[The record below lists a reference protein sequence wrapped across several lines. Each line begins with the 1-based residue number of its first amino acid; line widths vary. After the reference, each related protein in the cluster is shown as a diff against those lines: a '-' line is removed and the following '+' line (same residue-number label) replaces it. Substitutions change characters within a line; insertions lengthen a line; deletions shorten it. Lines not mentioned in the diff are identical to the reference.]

1 MNATGTVLPS
11 INPQHIRPTSH
22 NSAHTNPLYMPAAS
36 PSLSSPQS
44 LPSLMPGLPYGSV
57 PVTHMRQH
65 ATPVSTQNIP
75 PNFPI
80 TIQASYTPVPRQHQ
94 FVHPSVSAGGP
105 PLKRQRVDEPTIPQ
119 QQIPTPASQ
128 NMPMGLSPFA
138 LPPPPSSDGAFSAI
152 PNSTAFPP
160 PSAQNP
166 YYIGSPNM
174 NVHSSSNNIQR
185 LPISSGTVAG
195 VAKPTPRQQL
205 LWSQLSR
212 IASSLNMT
220 PQELLYAS
228 QLGKLSPQ
236 IMQVLQALF
245 GMTTQPAGNGPY
257 VNSAPNT
264 GTMNSNKNLDPANS
278 YSMVPNAGTV
288 SGSLPPHLS
297 SQLPTNVASEWSH
310 FSRNSSNQSPILP
323 PGVPNQQTPQSKSV
337 KHTPLPKPDWE
348 RQWQV
353 VLQTKGI
360 GMPNL
365 NIDCYSVF
373 WNVVNEGGFDECC
386 RRQLWTVPNRFLPGR
401 PSVDLRQLY
410 ALYLLPLEEVLF
422 PGMSPRKYGT
432 LQANASNSYPAAHFA
447 PSIAI
452 PSSMGEQSKQRAADS
467 LLPRRQES
475 SVSTASPLSMTSS
488 VQLPPIAAI
497 RIEDANTTVPSL
509 PSGSSNAVNVE
520 PDDTDIKLYTPI
532 ARSIDSHGGLDIK
545 ALMREWKPIK
555 SKTRESLGL
564 VNINTI
570 ILQLRSQL
578 RVEVTS
584 AINTLTVL
592 TSDPNFTLD
601 LRVCGDLLTVLIE
614 TFIWASEASGLGP
627 QNGDSGLPDQDST
640 RILGYDKLYDYET
653 HVNAAFAQCAQSHS
667 AQQAEADEVAVAC
680 GIVLRNASFGEG
692 NRILMANTP
701 QLWDIIDTMLRIG
714 HGSNS
719 HSYSRGRPA
728 GNSSTTS
735 VLDLRPRTVDE
746 SLESNIDDID
756 EIPRI
761 GRALEHRKNAL
772 VLISNITIIE
782 QHGSRHI
789 TLAPSKPSTQ
799 RIMDSLA
806 DAMSIS
812 YSFYRFAAVHAV
824 SHIVLSPTSHVV
836 VSALEP
842 GTVSRIIRGT
852 ISILPASQFR
862 WDEVED
868 QTDWRAWAA
877 ATVILSELAALG
889 GHVVEEMVQVPNII
903 PNLMNLVVSNVW
915 NQQFFW
921 EYKVRILSALS
932 SMVGGSEVGKSKM
945 AKYESSLM
953 KLTSAGGRQTSIED
967 QQIAALAIDII
978 LALKGGGSRKIQ
990 YFGANKRDVYRLGQ
1004 VDEVLTDCCS
1014 RVDVDDPRARIRRKV
1029 QPARNLW
1036 NVQSAVIISI
1046 GTSSIARIETITATF
1061 GTRRTSGP
1069 RKREAAVRAPQPLV
1083 RN

>member
-1 MNATGTVLPS
+1 MDSGSSFFYVPAPTKHGDRANQQQLLPSISPMNATGTVLPS

-245 GMTTQPAGNGPY
+245 GMTTQPAGNGP
-257 VNSAPNT
+257 
-264 GTMNSNKNLDPANS
+264 
-278 YSMVPNAGTV
+278 
-288 SGSLPPHLS
+288 S
-297 SQLPTNVASEWSH
+297 SKFVFHASEWSH

-719 HSYSRGRPA
+719 HSYSRGR
-728 GNSSTTS
+728 
-735 VLDLRPRTVDE
+735 
-746 SLESNIDDID
+746 
-756 EIPRI
+756 
-761 GRALEHRKNAL
+761 ALEHRKNAL